1 MRRERGFTLIEMLIV
16 LVVMGILVVV
26 LVPRWQ
32 SARSKAMVATM
43 KSDLHN
49 LAMAEEAYFFD
60 HAMYTTSVPML
71 TAFSSS
77 RGVTV
82 TINET
87 TMGGWS
93 ATAVHSGTSRQC
105 FLYTGN
111 VTPVGVAPVEGQ
123 VTCS

>member
-1 MRRERGFTLIEMLIV
+1 MRRGRGFTIIELLIV
-16 LVVMGILVVV
+16 LVVMGVLVAV
-26 LVPRWQ
+26 LVPRWEF
-32 SARSKAMVATM
+32 ARSKAMVVTM

-60 HAMYTTSVPML
+60 HATYTTSVPML
-71 TAFSSS
+71 IAFSSS
-77 RGVTV
+77 RGVTITV
-82 TINET
+82 NET
-87 TMGGWS
+87 TSGGWS
-93 ATAVHSGTSRQC
+93 ATASHSGTPRQC